1 MLSATFVLNELF
13 NHSVTEINP
22 LIKKNMFI
30 YTILVNK
37 LYEAYIYL
45 FLSVL

>member
-22 LIKKNMFI
+22 LIKKNYVYF
-30 YTILVNK
+30 YTISK
-37 LYEAYIYL
+37 
-45 FLSVL
+45 